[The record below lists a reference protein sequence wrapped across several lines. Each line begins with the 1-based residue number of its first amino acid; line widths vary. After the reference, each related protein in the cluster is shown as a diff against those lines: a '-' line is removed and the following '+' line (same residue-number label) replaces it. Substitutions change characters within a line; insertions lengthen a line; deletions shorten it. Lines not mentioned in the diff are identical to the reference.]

1 MVTMNNLAILQS
13 TFSTEIYDSLLKFF
27 SKKNKNLKMLEISNL
42 IEPIMILIIEKAMKQ
57 AEVAN
62 RKKLTVHDLVNSINE
77 NHIVPFIAG
86 GTENFKVF
94 KKKKNFIVNGL
105 FQPIRSSE
113 IFKEINK
120 KFFPPSVFEDWYILS
135 PKNFQKKKK
144 YNFGDYFF
152 NLLIRTS
159 ISDII
164 FLCYSL
170 RVISNKKVF
179 EENLTLKIISD
190 NYKSMSISQ
199 YFFFWASQ
207 QILKSL
213 KKAKIFMGLRIMQAI
228 TFDNVSSSI
237 FYIYKKIIS
246 ILTNLIFFKIPNEFQ
261 KNSKII
267 NYSFGIIKNLYK
279 KLLIKSDLFF
289 FQVKYLSLRQLFT
302 FKPNRYPTS
311 EWILILFKI
320 NHFTNELFLIP
331 LLKKRNNRVKIYP
344 NLQKD

>member
-1 MVTMNNLAILQS
+1 MAKNDLAILQS
-13 TFSTEIYDSLLKFF
+13 TFSTGIYDSLLKFF
-27 SKKNKNLKMLEISNL
+27 SKKNKNLKIIEISNL
-42 IEPIMILIIEKAMKQ
+42 VEPIMILIIEKAMKQ
-57 AEVAN
+57 AEFAN
-62 RKKLTVHDLVNSINE
+62 RKKLTVYDLINSINE
-77 NHIVPFIAG
+77 NHIVPFIPG

-113 IFKEINK
+113 IFKEINR
-120 KFFPPSVFEDWYILS
+120 KFFPPSVFEDWYSLP
-135 PKNFQKKKK
+135 PKKFQKKKK
-144 YNFGDYFF
+144 YTLGDNFF
-152 NLLIRTS
+152 NLLGQTS

-179 EENLTLKIISD
+179 EENLTLKIICD
-190 NYKSMSISQ
+190 NYKSISIAQ

-213 KKAKIFMGLRIMQAI
+213 KKAKIFMGLRIMHAI

-237 FYIYKKIIS
+237 FCIYKKVIS
-246 ILTNLIFFKIPNEFQ
+246 ILTNLIFFKISNDSQ
-261 KNSKII
+261 KNLKII

-279 KLLIKSDLFF
+279 KILIKSDLFF

-302 FKPNRYPTS
+302 FKPNRYS
-311 EWILILFKI
+311 ISQWILTLFKI
-320 NHFTNELFLIP
+320 NHFTNELFLVP
-331 LLKKRNNRVKIYP
+331 LLKKIKKKVKIYP